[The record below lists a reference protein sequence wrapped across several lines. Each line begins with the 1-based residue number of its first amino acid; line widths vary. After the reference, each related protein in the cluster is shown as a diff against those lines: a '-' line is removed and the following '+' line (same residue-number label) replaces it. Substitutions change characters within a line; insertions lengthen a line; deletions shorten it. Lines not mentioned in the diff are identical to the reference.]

1 MVEFQ
6 ITQEYL
12 GFSKQL
18 AYLAPLFK
26 ECLDSDT
33 YAKGKGSTVARA
45 TDGSLFPQTIT
56 AIAGVANTG
65 KDANWCGHHFA
76 QANWYA
82 FGRLAWNHQLSSETI
97 AGEWLRMTFTNHPD
111 FLAPVK
117 KMMMDSREAVVN
129 YMMPLGLHHLFAW
142 GHHYGPE
149 PWCDIPG
156 ARADWLP
163 SYYHKASAYGIGFD
177 RTTKG
182 SDAVSQYF
190 PPLNEI
196 YNNVTTCPE
205 NLILWFHHLPWDFRM
220 KNGRT
225 LWEELCY
232 KYDEGVNQA
241 REFQKTWDR
250 MEKYVDKNRFEEV
263 QYKLKEQTKDA
274 IWWKDGCLLYFQ
286 TFSKRPI
293 PYELERPVHD
303 LDELK
308 KIKLNMTNTN

>member
-1 MVEFQ
+1 MN
-6 ITQEYL
+6 ILT
-12 GFSKQL
+12 
-18 AYLAPLFK
+18 
-26 ECLDSDT
+26 
-33 YAKGKGSTVARA
+33 
-45 TDGSLFPQTIT
+45 
-56 AIAGVANTG
+56 
-65 KDANWCGHHFA
+65 
-76 QANWYA
+76 
-82 FGRLAWNHQLSSETI
+82 
-97 AGEWLRMTFTNHPD
+97 
-111 FLAPVK
+111 
-117 KMMMDSREAVVN
+117 
-129 YMMPLGLHHLFAW
+129 
-142 GHHYGPE
+142 
-149 PWCDIPG
+149 
-156 ARADWLP
+156 
-163 SYYHKASAYGIGFD
+163 YGIGFD

-182 SDAVSQYF
+182 SNAVSQYVT
-190 PPLNEI
+190 PLNEI
-196 YNNVTTCPE
+196 YNNVATCPE
-205 NLILWFHHLPWDFRM
+205 NLILWFHHLPWDYRM

-303 LDELK
+303 LEELK